1 MVRVLGWKDLGVLR
15 REELFA
21 ELLPRVLDGP
31 ELTASLA
38 RSGGVSVEHLE
49 TRARARRLEILGQA
63 REAES
68 AYQQAVSRALFETR
82 LRRLL
87 VTIGLLMLLMLL
99 TQAAAYAW
107 NEALKDALAHHRPV
121 TFNAVASKTEGPL
134 LGLVGITVGVAFAL
148 WCASYLLS
156 SDVRAGVPAAKGR
169 QLLITAGFAYFFL
182 AVTSALFVG
191 LDSAEIAWQL
201 VHDRPVEENGGYGW
215 GGIVTT
221 AALLLVPL
229 PPLRL
234 RWLAKS
240 EAGRS
245 LSLSHWMAVL
255 APRERKQAIRQTA
268 AEWREAVQQALL
280 SSLRREISDH
290 TERVFSTE
298 LTISDAPG
306 LKQLRAGHEHV
317 ETRADRQLA
326 IISSGME
333 GGSIALSGPRGVGKT
348 QLLRIFCEGDGRGV
362 SGQLS
367 IVEPVPVLFDRREFM
382 LHLFYKLCDRV
393 IQEGLDTAQEA
404 ARHQSSI
411 RYLQTHSDE
420 AALSAGWRSWSLSAK
435 RATSLAQ
442 QPQTY
447 PEIVDSLKRFL
458 GRTALELDEH
468 NRRLVIGIDELD
480 RIEPAA
486 TARTFLNELKAVF
499 DVPKCLFVLSVSD
512 EALREAELAPVGRR
526 DAFDS
531 AIDEIIRV
539 EPLDQ
544 RTAEKLLSRRVV
556 GLPVPFTALFHCMS
570 GGMPRDLL
578 RTARAAISYATYE
591 SEEQSRS
598 LAAVAASLVNR
609 ERDRI
614 ANAAGGPAEPAELAQ
629 LFRADVIAEH
639 GGLGELGR
647 VIHEQA
653 GTTGDRARMGATLA
667 NRAYHL
673 DTVLRFFTTDLDR
686 DRITRASAP
695 AFAGSFAALARAQR
709 EIGTADTLARS
720 TLQRFRSAWSLPV
733 PPAIPPV

>member
-1 MVRVLGWKDLGVLR
+1 MVRVLVWKDLRVLR
-15 REELFA
+15 REDLFA

-38 RSGGVSVEHLE
+38 RTGAVGVEHLRSVAE
-49 TRARARRLEILGQA
+49 ARRVEILGQA
-63 REAES
+63 REAEN
-68 AYQQAVSRALFETR
+68 AYRQAVSRTRFEVR
-82 LRRLL
+82 LRKLL
-87 VTIGLLMLLMLL
+87 VATGVLMLL
-99 TQAAAYAW
+99 TLLTAAMAFGW
-107 NEALKDALAHHRPV
+107 SEALKDALAHHRPV
-121 TFNAVASKTEGPL
+121 TVTAAASKGSAIL
-134 LGLVGITVGVAFAL
+134 LALAVVAAGTAFVP
-148 WCASYLLS
+148 WCVYYVVS
-156 SDVRAGVPAAKGR
+156 SGVRAGVPAAKGR
-169 QLLITAGFAYFFL
+169 QLLVTAGFAYFFL
-182 AVTSALFVG
+182 AVTCALFVG
-191 LDSAEIAWQL
+191 IYPTEVAWQL
-201 VHDRPVEENGGYGW
+201 VHDRPVKDPGGYGW
-215 GGIVTT
+215 GGWFTLGAV
-221 AALLLVPL
+221 LLFVVP
-229 PPLRL
+229 PRRL
-234 RWLAKS
+234 RRLAKRES
-240 EAGRS
+240 GRS
-245 LSLSHWMAVL
+245 FSLSHSIAVL
-255 APRERKQAIRQTA
+255 APRERKQAAGQAA

-280 SSLRREISDH
+280 SFLRQEISDH

-306 LKQLRAGHEHV
+306 LRQLRAGYEHV
-317 ETRADRQLA
+317 ETLADEQLA
-326 IISSGME
+326 MISAGME

-348 QLLRIFCEGDGRGV
+348 QLLRIFCEGDGEGA
-362 SGQLS
+362 SGHLS

-382 LHLFYKLCDRV
+382 LHLFYKLCNRV
-393 IQEGLDTAQEA
+393 IQEGLGTAREA
-404 ARHQSSI
+404 ARHQSSV

-447 PEIVDSLKRFL
+447 PEIVDNLKGFL
-458 GRTALELDEH
+458 GRTALELGEQ

-531 AIDEIIRV
+531 AIDEVIRV

-544 RTAEKLLSRRVV
+544 RTAERLLGRRVV
-556 GLPVPFTALFHCMS
+556 GLPVPFTALFYCMS

-578 RTARAAISYATYE
+578 RTARAAVSYVSPQQAHT
-591 SEEQSRS
+591 
-598 LAAVAASLVNR
+598 LADVAVSLVHR
-609 ERDRI
+609 ELDRV
-614 ANAAGGPAEPAELAQ
+614 ANAAGGPAEPTELAQ

-695 AFAGSFAALARAQR
+695 AFSGSFSALARAHR

-720 TLQRFRSAWSLPV
+720 TLRRFREAWSLPV